1 MAVMA
6 AAVLPVSFV
15 LDMGE
20 GDVDDIYD
28 MLVIQRIEYV
38 FSVTAALYQPFVFEE
53 AKLVGD
59 RRFCHIK
66 GRCDVVYAKLVR
78 RNGTEYFHSGFVAD
92 NLKEGCGLGDQFL

>member
-1 MAVMA
+1 MA

-59 RRFCHIK
+59 RRFSHIK
-66 GRCDVVYAKLVR
+66 GGGDVVYAKLVR
-78 RNGTEYFHSGFVAD
+78 GDGT
-92 NLKEGCGLGDQFL
+92 